1 MASLTINE
9 AMVWLKTL
17 RERHNELVQLRNEN
31 SHTTRRRYGIA
42 ADKEETTTPT
52 YDVVKLD
59 AQVSNLA
66 KEIRLLDQAIK
77 RTNGKTPVDGYEQD
91 DAVLGSLEAAAVSK

>member
-1 MASLTINE
+1 MTTLTINE

-17 RERHNELVQLRNEN
+17 RERHSELVNLRNEN
-31 SHTTRRRYGIA
+31 SHTRTRRYGIA

-52 YDVVKLD
+52 YSVVKLD
-59 AQVSNLA
+59 ALVSTLA

-77 RTNGKTPVDGYEQD
+77 RTNGKTPVDGYEQN
-91 DAVLGSLEAAAVSK
+91 DAVLGALEEAAAK